1 MIGNS
6 STGSGRSREEDAE
19 EDEENNGD
27 EAGGEAI
34 DEDDGDREDDDL
46 EKGRQELRMRQMRQK
61 RERLSYAVE
70 RLTLQAGQKERQL
83 RQSVAR
89 E

>member
-1 MIGNS
+1 MGGLS
-6 STGSGRSREEDAE
+6 GDFSTHGEEDVEDREGGGESAAGGESE
-19 EDEENNGD
+19 EDEE
-27 EAGGEAI
+27 EAEN
-34 DEDDGDREDDDL
+34 DL

-61 RERLSYAVE
+61 KERLSYVVE
-70 RLTLQAGQKERQL
+70 RLTLQAGQRERQL